1 MIKIKTI
8 APNTSEQIKYEAPDV
23 VFVNEMIKERNRID
37 KNISRV
43 VLAVEDND
51 TEIARDESRR
61 AIFGCQKLE
70 QHLRSFPKVF
80 GLPEALSDIKCELV
94 EDANISFDV
103 LDDGTLH
110 IVLPE
115 LFPLRFRGGVMT
127 EQYDNVRSRYVA
139 AFDEF
144 FTGSSFKRYKERVV
158 VLYKSIYKSINDVL
172 DYDNFDLKQITDF
185 ISTYCLIDDNPSR
198 MLAIS
203 DYEIGE
209 EEHSEVYV
217 IPLSKF
223 DSYSKDIFRQKD

>member
-8 APNTSEQIKYEAPDV
+8 TPNISEQIKYEAPDV

-80 GLPEALSDIKCELV
+80 GLPEALNDIKCELV

-139 AFDEF
+139 AFDKF
-144 FTGSSFKRYKERVV
+144 FTSSSFKRYKERVV

-217 IPLSKF
+217 IPLSRF

>member
-8 APNTSEQIKYEAPDV
+8 IPNTNEQVKYEAPDV
-23 VFVNEMIKERNRID
+23 VFVNEMIREKNKVD
-37 KNISRV
+37 KSISRA
-43 VLAVEDND
+43 VLAIEDND
-51 TEIARDESRR
+51 LEMARDESRR

-80 GLPEALSDIKCELV
+80 GLPEAINEIKNELA
-94 EDANISFDV
+94 EDANISFEV
-103 LDDGTLH
+103 LKDGTLH
-110 IVLPE
+110 IILPE
-115 LFPLRFRGGVMT
+115 LFPMRFRGGVMT

-144 FTGSSFKRYKERVV
+144 FTGNSFKRYKERVA
-158 VLYKSIYKSINDVL
+158 VLYKSIYKSTNDVL

-198 MLAIS
+198 MIAVS
-203 DYEIGE
+203 DYEIGK

-217 IPLSKF
+217 IPLSKI
-223 DSYSKDIFRQKD
+223 DSYLGDIKSEKN

>member
-8 APNTSEQIKYEAPDV
+8 VPNTSEQVKYEAPDV
-23 VFVNEMIKERNRID
+23 VFVNEMIKQKNKID
-37 KNISRV
+37 NNVSRV

-51 TEIARDESRR
+51 IEMARDESRR

-80 GLPEALSDIKCELV
+80 GLPGALNEIKNELV
-94 EDANISFDV
+94 EDANVSFEV

-110 IVLPE
+110 VVLPE
-115 LFPLRFRGGVMT
+115 LFSVRFRGGVMT

-139 AFDEF
+139 AFDRY
-144 FTGSSFKRYKERVV
+144 FTDSPFKRYKERVV
-158 VLYKSIYKSINDVL
+158 VLYKSIYKSANDVL

-209 EEHSEVYV
+209 QEHSEVYV